1 MMKRT
6 NFECNS
12 RNSIVFVSSFK
23 TLGPLRKKVLPA
35 LASLIQM
42 QYDEN
47 DDVERRHERGRR
59 GLVQVAEERRH
70 RVPCWGA
77 RSKMRLAEQRDLS

>member
-23 TLGPLRKKVLPA
+23 TLGPYEKKSGQRWP
-35 LASLIQM
+35 ASLIQM
-42 QYDEN
+42 QYDE
-47 DDVERRHERGRR
+47 
-59 GLVQVAEERRH
+59 
-70 RVPCWGA
+70 
-77 RSKMRLAEQRDLS
+77 MMT